1 MALNPLPIIAI
12 ITATLIF
19 QALIFGEEYADKSF
33 PEYEEITAACTDND
47 DSFFSGFACVVQQIG
62 YFFRV
67 VGGVVLFLLNLVS
80 FNVPGAPWFIRVI
93 VGGLMGTGIFWSAAT
108 LFRGN

>member
-1 MALNPLPIIAI
+1 MAMNPLPIIAI
-12 ITATLIF
+12 ITATLVF
-19 QALIFGEEYADKSF
+19 QALIFGEEYAEQSF
-33 PEYEEITAACTDND
+33 PNYEEFTSACD
-47 DSFFSGFACVVQQIG
+47 DGDDGFFSGIYCIFQQVG

-67 VGGVVLFLLNLVS
+67 IVGVVLFLFNLIS

-93 VGGLMGTGIFWSAAT
+93 VSGILGGGIFWATAT